1 MSSGVFTVGEDVS
14 GFIGGTRVFS
24 ARVIQPNH
32 KTGAYNNPTTTI
44 SLNPYDRSVSLP
56 TTYSASSTVLNVDIE
71 ALSDE
76 VQGRY
81 FGFVQKGVVLV
92 GNTSG
97 AQASVSDVRL
107 FTDTFGDL
115 GGSIFFRDPLAS
127 PPPPLRFKTGTNS
140 YKLTSS
146 STNATPLKG
155 SLLIS
160 SAETTYRATGI
171 VDTFR
176 QTRVIV
182 RRPPPPPP
190 RRRRGG
196 KDPLAQSFTVDETGA
211 FLTSVDLFFSNK
223 DESEKVTVEVRT
235 VELGTPTN
243 ELVDDFSR
251 VTLEPSQVNTS
262 SDGTVATNVKFPSP
276 IYLEPNT
283 EYAVVILAPT
293 TNQYEHWI
301 ARMGERT
308 INTTTLPNAESV
320 LVTKQYVGGSL
331 FKSQNGTIW
340 TASQF
345 EDLKFKLY
353 KANFYYTRNSILLQH
368 TINNHRFQSA

>member
-1 MSSGVFTVGEDVS
+1 M
-14 GFIGGTRVFS
+14 
-24 ARVIQPNH
+24 
-32 KTGAYNNPTTTI
+32 
-44 SLNPYDRSVSLP
+44 
-56 TTYSASSTVLNVDIE
+56 
-71 ALSDE
+71 
-76 VQGRY
+76 
-81 FGFVQKGVVLV
+81 
-92 GNTSG
+92 
-97 AQASVSDVRL
+97 
-107 FTDTFGDL
+107 
-115 GGSIFFRDPLAS
+115 
-127 PPPPLRFKTGTNS
+127 
-140 YKLTSS
+140 
-146 STNATPLKG
+146 
-155 SLLIS
+155 
-160 SAETTYRATGI
+160 
-171 VDTFR
+171 
-176 QTRVIV
+176 
-182 RRPPPPPP
+182 
-190 RRRRGG
+190 
-196 KDPLAQSFTVDETGA
+196 
-211 FLTSVDLFFSNK
+211 FFSNK

-353 KANFYYTRNSILLQH
+353 KANFSTTPEQH
-368 TINNHRFQSA
+368 SSTTHH